1 MASCMDDMAASHERT
16 SQAETSISLDDIQS
30 LEAFTKRYPD
40 IANEARLRWWIFHRE
55 VNGLRASG
63 ALIKRNGRWFV
74 VGPRMKVW
82 LLGSGAYE

>member
-1 MASCMDDMAASHERT
+1 MASKAESRSENSILVSMPDDD
-16 SQAETSISLDDIQS
+16 IGLDDIQS

-55 VNGLRASG
+55 INGLRASG

-74 VGPRMKVW
+74 VVPRMKVW
-82 LLGSGAYE
+82 LLRSGGRE